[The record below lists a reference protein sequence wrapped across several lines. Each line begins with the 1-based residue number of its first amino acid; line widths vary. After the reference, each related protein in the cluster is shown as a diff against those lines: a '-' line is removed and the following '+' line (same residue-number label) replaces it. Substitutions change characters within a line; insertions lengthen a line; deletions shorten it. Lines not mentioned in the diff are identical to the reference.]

1 MIEGVKIIPL
11 KKHVDDR
18 GVVMEIL
25 RCDDPHFVKFGQ
37 VYLSTCDP
45 SPDGSVVKA
54 WHKHEV
60 QWDCFC
66 VIKGKAKIGL
76 HDDRQGS
83 PTRGEFQT
91 VILGDDDPSLL
102 QIPPGVWHGQMALG
116 FQPSYLINVTS
127 EPYDRDRPDEQR
139 RPLDAFPFEWRVQ
152 SR

>member
-1 MIEGVKIIPL
+1 MIEEVKVIPL

-18 GVVMEIL
+18 GFVMEIL

-60 QWDCFC
+60 QWDSFC

-76 HDDRQGS
+76 FDDREGS
-83 PTRGEFQT
+83 PTRGESQT
-91 VILGDDDPSLL
+91 VILGEDNLCLL

-116 FQPSYLINVTS
+116 FEPSYLINIPS
-127 EPYDRDRPDEQR
+127 EPYNHKQPDEQR
-139 RPLDAFPFEWRVQ
+139 APLDAFPFEWKVR